1 MSQVPDGE
9 CACFSSIEFGP
20 RDARL
25 DKEGLDYSRC
35 LEIAPMLTNQAG
47 VIGQDAESLSHSL
60 EVKMR
65 ELCDGYAHL
74 NRLAMEAPLGIASA
88 ASSHTCRIAGG
99 RRSILDAISGWDA
112 ERHRAII
119 DELRDAKQDLD
130 MRTEAIEA
138 RARPTGR
145 RRRTVTQASMCD
157 TKARAAGRMSTE
169 QLLHSVSLRTYRG
182 GCHGEFSLAGRTRPA
197 TPIGAATKTRSA
209 ALSLKRQIVSASK
222 VAAVKKRNNNSVA
235 AVATP
240 AESAERIDTVIKAAR
255 RAACDAERVAGDV
268 PRHACEHKRALQ
280 HNSPSPSDALCP
292 WDVESNMNDISSLY
306 VVRVAQPENF
316 GHVYPHSS
324 SATSKPLMSP
334 SRNLNFTD
342 EAASQVR
349 GRICHVGD
357 ELSLAAPT
365 MQGHSS
371 FGALPLDHAQPLSRN
386 VRLLTHD
393 CGHPTQD
400 PNRNILQHSH
410 DLAIAGLAA
419 EPVFIPEA

>member
-25 DKEGLDYSRC
+25 DKEGLDYSRF

-119 DELRDAKQDLD
+119 DELRDAKQDID
-130 MRTEAIEA
+130 MRNEKNYEA

-145 RRRTVTQASMCD
+145 RRRTVTQASMCEA
-157 TKARAAGRMSTE
+157 KARGAGRMSTE

-222 VAAVKKRNNNSVA
+222 VAAVKKRYNNSVA

-292 WDVESNMNDISSLY
+292 WDVESNVNDTSSLY

-316 GHVYPHSS
+316 GHDYPHSY
-324 SATSKPLMSP
+324 SAI
-334 SRNLNFTD
+334 RNLNFTD

-386 VRLLTHD
+386 VRLHSNY

-400 PNRNILQHSH
+400 PNRSILQHSH

>member
-1 MSQVPDGE
+1 MLPR
-9 CACFSSIEFGP
+9 IEFGP

-25 DKEGLDYSRC
+25 DKEGLGHSRF
-35 LEIAPMLTNQAG
+35 LEIAPMLTNQAD

-65 ELCDGYAHL
+65 ELCDGYARL

-88 ASSHTCRIAGG
+88 ASSHACRIAGG

-119 DELRDAKQDLD
+119 DELRDAKQDID
-130 MRTEAIEA
+130 MRNEKNYEA

-145 RRRTVTQASMCD
+145 RRRTVTQASMCE
-157 TKARAAGRMSTE
+157 TKARGAGQMSTE

-222 VAAVKKRNNNSVA
+222 VAAVKKRYNNSVA

-268 PRHACEHKRALQ
+268 PRHAYEHKCALQ
-280 HNSPSPSDALCP
+280 YNPSPSDTLCS
-292 WDVESNMNDISSLY
+292 WDVDSNMNDISSLY

-342 EAASQVR
+342 EAASHFHSR
-349 GRICHVGD
+349 NYHVGD
-357 ELSLAAPT
+357 ELFLAAPT
-365 MQGHSS
+365 MQGRSS
-371 FGALPLDHAQPLSRN
+371 FGALSLDHAQPFSRN

>member
-9 CACFSSIEFGP
+9 CACFSSIELGP

-25 DKEGLDYSRC
+25 DKEGLDYSRF

-47 VIGQDAESLSHSL
+47 VIGQDAESLSHTL

-182 GCHGEFSLAGRTRPA
+182 GCHGTSSLAGRTRPA

-222 VAAVKKRNNNSVA
+222 VAAVKRRNNNSVA

-240 AESAERIDTVIKAAR
+240 AESAARIDIVVKATR
-255 RAACDAERVAGDV
+255 RAACDAEHVAGDV

-292 WDVESNMNDISSLY
+292 WDVESNVNDTSSLY

-316 GHVYPHSS
+316 GHDYPHSY
-324 SATSKPLMSP
+324 SAI
-334 SRNLNFTD
+334 RNLNFTD

-386 VRLLTHD
+386 VRLHSNY

-400 PNRNILQHSH
+400 PNRSILQHSH

>member
-9 CACFSSIEFGP
+9 CACFSSIKLGP

-25 DKEGLDYSRC
+25 DKEGLDYSRF

-47 VIGQDAESLSHSL
+47 VIGQDAESLSHTL

-74 NRLAMEAPLGIASA
+74 NRLAMVAPLGIASA
-88 ASSHTCRIAGG
+88 ASSHACRIAGG

-119 DELRDAKQDLD
+119 DELRDAKQDID
-130 MRTEAIEA
+130 MRNEKNYEA

-145 RRRTVTQASMCD
+145 RRRTVTQASMCEA
-157 TKARAAGRMSTE
+157 KARGAGRMSTE

-222 VAAVKKRNNNSVA
+222 VAAVKRRNNNSVA

-240 AESAERIDTVIKAAR
+240 AESAARIDIVVKATR
-255 RAACDAERVAGDV
+255 RAACDAEHVAGDV

-292 WDVESNMNDISSLY
+292 WDVESNVNDTSSLY

-316 GHVYPHSS
+316 GHDYPHSY
-324 SATSKPLMSP
+324 SAI
-334 SRNLNFTD
+334 RNLNFTD

-386 VRLLTHD
+386 VRLHSNY

-400 PNRNILQHSH
+400 PNRSILQHSH

>member
-1 MSQVPDGE
+1 MLPR
-9 CACFSSIEFGP
+9 IEFGP

-25 DKEGLDYSRC
+25 DKEGLGHSRF
-35 LEIAPMLTNQAG
+35 LEIAPMLTNQAD

-65 ELCDGYAHL
+65 ELCDGYARL

-88 ASSHTCRIAGG
+88 ASSHACRIAGG

-119 DELRDAKQDLD
+119 DELRDAKQDID
-130 MRTEAIEA
+130 MRNEKNYEA

-145 RRRTVTQASMCD
+145 RRRTVTQASMCE
-157 TKARAAGRMSTE
+157 TKARGAGQMSTE

-268 PRHACEHKRALQ
+268 PRHAYEHKCALQ
-280 HNSPSPSDALCP
+280 YNPSPSDTLCS
-292 WDVESNMNDISSLY
+292 WDVDSNMNDISSLY

-342 EAASQVR
+342 EAASHFHSR
-349 GRICHVGD
+349 NYHVGD
-357 ELSLAAPT
+357 ELFLAAPT
-365 MQGHSS
+365 MQGRSS
-371 FGALPLDHAQPLSRN
+371 FGALSLDHAQPFSRN

>member
-1 MSQVPDGE
+1 MLPR
-9 CACFSSIEFGP
+9 IEFGP

-25 DKEGLDYSRC
+25 DKEGLGHSRF
-35 LEIAPMLTNQAG
+35 LEIAPMLTNQAD

-65 ELCDGYAHL
+65 ELCDGYARL

-88 ASSHTCRIAGG
+88 ASSHACRIAGG

-119 DELRDAKQDLD
+119 DELRDAKQDID
-130 MRTEAIEA
+130 MRNEKNYEA

-145 RRRTVTQASMCD
+145 RRRTVTQASMCE
-157 TKARAAGRMSTE
+157 TKARGAGQMSTE

-240 AESAERIDTVIKAAR
+240 AESAERIDTVIKAKQG
-255 RAACDAERVAGDV
+255 AAYDGEHVAGDV

-342 EAASQVR
+342 EAASHFHSR
-349 GRICHVGD
+349 NYHVGD
-357 ELSLAAPT
+357 ELFLAAPT
-365 MQGHSS
+365 MQGRSS
-371 FGALPLDHAQPLSRN
+371 FGALSLDHAQPFSRN